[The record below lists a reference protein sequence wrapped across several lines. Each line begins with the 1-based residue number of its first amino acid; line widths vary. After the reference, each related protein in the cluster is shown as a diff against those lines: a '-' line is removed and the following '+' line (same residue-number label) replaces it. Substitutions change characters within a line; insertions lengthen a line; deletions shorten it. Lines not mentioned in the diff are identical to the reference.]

1 MPDLIYSRSAS
12 ASELPMS
19 AIHSKASAAF
29 TELPIEGVS
38 KNYGHLRTIDLLPVL
53 KDYGYLPVQ
62 AAQTS
67 ARKKDKIGHQTH
79 LLAFAHE
86 KDLLQPTDGRPEIV
100 IYNSS
105 DRSSALK
112 CFAGYFRGICS
123 NGLVAGDGFQSRVY
137 HNIKNIMTFEDQ
149 LRDMVARLPK
159 MLGLVDKM
167 KGTLIDGQ
175 TGLEIAE
182 SGASLRWDSWEKE
195 QFRAWG
201 IARKYKK
208 NFPTRTVTNDIEPA
222 WGSYYTDTTIS
233 DLLGSKRPGERSLAK
248 ETASLWH
255 VFNRV
260 QEGLIR
266 GKAEIQSVSNLRPTG
281 TTRKATGLT
290 SVPKSVKVNREFWD
304 VAAAYA

>member
-12 ASELPMS
+12 ASELPLS

-29 TELPIEGVS
+29 TQLPIEGVS

-62 AAQTS
+62 AAQTT
-67 ARKKDKIGHQTH
+67 ARKKNKIGHQTH

-137 HNIKNIMTFEDQ
+137 HNIKNIMSFEDQ
-149 LRDMVARLPK
+149 LRDMVARLPE

-182 SGASLRWDSWEKE
+182 QGACLRWDSWEIE
-195 QFRAWG
+195 ESRAWREKKS
-201 IARKYKK
+201 IDQIELAR
-208 NFPTRTVTNDIEPA
+208 
-222 WGSYYTDTTIS
+222 GSYYTDKTIS
-233 DLLGSKRPGERSLAK
+233 DLLSSKRPGERSLAK

-266 GKAEIQSVSNLRPTG
+266 GKAQIQSVSNLRPSG
-281 TTRKATGLT
+281 TTRKCTGLT

>member
-12 ASELPMS
+12 ASELPLS

-29 TELPIEGVS
+29 TQLPIEGVS

-67 ARKKDKIGHQTH
+67 ARKHHKIGHQTH

-137 HNIKNIMTFEDQ
+137 HNIKNVMSFEDQ
-149 LRDMVARLPK
+149 LRDMVARLPT

-167 KGTLIDGQ
+167 KSTLIDGQ

-182 SGASLRWDSWEKE
+182 QGASLRWANWEKE
-195 QFRAWG
+195 QFRAWKAK
-201 IARKYKK
+201 IAAIDSKGG
-208 NFPTRTVTNDIEPA
+208 DEIELA
-222 WGSYYTDTTIS
+222 RGSYYTDQTIS
-233 DLLGSKRPGERSLAK
+233 DLLSSKRTGERSLAK

-266 GKAEIQSVSNLRPTG
+266 GKTEIQSVSNLRPTG

>member
-38 KNYGHLRTIDLLPVL
+38 ANYGHLRTIDLLPVL

-62 AAQTS
+62 AAQTT
-67 ARKKDKIGHQTH
+67 ARKKDKIGHQNH
-79 LLAFAHE
+79 MLAFAHE
-86 KDLLQPTDGRPEIV
+86 DDLMQPSDGRPEII

-123 NGLVAGDGFQSRVY
+123 NGLVAGDGFQSKVY
-137 HNIKNIMTFEDQ
+137 HNIKNIMSFEDQ
-149 LRDMVARLPK
+149 LRDMVSRLPA

-167 KGTLIDGQ
+167 KSTLIDGQ

-182 SGASLRWDSWEKE
+182 SGASLRWANWEKE
-195 QFRAWG
+195 QFRAWNT
-201 IARKYKK
+201 ARKAEK
-208 NFPTRTVTNDIEPA
+208 NFNDIELA
-222 WGSYYTDTTIS
+222 RGSYYTDQTIS
-233 DLLGSKRPGERSLAK
+233 DLLDSKRPGERSLAK
-248 ETASLWH
+248 QTASLWH

-266 GKAEIQSVSNLRPTG
+266 GKAEIQSVSNLRPSG

-304 VAAAYA
+304 CAAAYA

>member
-12 ASELPMS
+12 ASELPLS

-29 TELPIEGVS
+29 TQLPIEGVS

-67 ARKKDKIGHQTH
+67 ARKKDKIGHQNH
-79 LLAFAHE
+79 MLAFAHE
-86 KDLLQPTDGRPEIV
+86 NDLLQPTDGRPEII

-137 HNIKNIMTFEDQ
+137 HNIKNIMSFEDQ
-149 LRDMVARLPK
+149 LRDMVARLPA

-167 KGTLIDGQ
+167 KSTLIDGQ

-182 SGASLRWDSWEKE
+182 QGASLRWNNWEVE
-195 QFRAWG
+195 ESRAWREK
-201 IARKYKK
+201 ISINEIELAR
-208 NFPTRTVTNDIEPA
+208 
-222 WGSYYTDTTIS
+222 GSYYTDQTIS
-233 DLLGSKRPGERSLAK
+233 DLLSSKRPGERSLKK

-266 GKAEIQSVSNLRPTG
+266 GKAEIQSVSTLRPSG

-290 SVPKSVKVNREFWD
+290 SVPKSVKVNRDFWD

>member
-12 ASELPMS
+12 ASELPLS

-29 TELPIEGVS
+29 TQLPIEGVS

-67 ARKKDKIGHQTH
+67 ARKNHKIGHQTH

-137 HNIKNIMTFEDQ
+137 HNIKNIMSFEDQ
-149 LRDMVARLPK
+149 LRDMVARLPA

-167 KGTLIDGQ
+167 KSTLIDGQ

-182 SGASLRWDSWEKE
+182 TGASLRWNNWEKE
-195 QFRAWG
+195 QFRAWRAK
-201 IARKYKK
+201 IAAIDSKGG
-208 NFPTRTVTNDIEPA
+208 DEIELA
-222 WGSYYTDTTIS
+222 RGSYYTDQTIS
-233 DLLGSKRPGERSLAK
+233 DLLSSKRPGERSLAK

-266 GKAEIQSVSNLRPTG
+266 GKTEIQSVSNLRPSG

>member
-38 KNYGHLRTIDLLPVL
+38 RNYGHLRTIDLLPVL

-67 ARKKDKIGHQTH
+67 ARKNHKIGHQTH

-137 HNIKNIMTFEDQ
+137 HNIKNIMGFEDQ
-149 LRDMVARLPK
+149 LRDMVARLPA

-167 KGTLIDGQ
+167 KSTLIDGQ

-182 SGASLRWDSWEKE
+182 SGASLRWANWEVE
-195 QFRAWG
+195 ESRAWREKKVIDG
-201 IARKYKK
+201 RYVFDVAR
-208 NFPTRTVTNDIEPA
+208 
-222 WGSYYTDTTIS
+222 GSYYTDKTIS
-233 DLLGSKRPGERSLAK
+233 DLLSSKRPGERSLAK

-266 GKAEIQSVSNLRPTG
+266 GKAEIQSVSNLRPSG

>member
-12 ASELPMS
+12 ASELPLS

-67 ARKKDKIGHQTH
+67 ARKKDKIGHQNH
-79 LLAFAHE
+79 MLAFAHE
-86 KDLLQPTDGRPEIV
+86 NDLLQPSDGRPEII

-137 HNIKNIMTFEDQ
+137 HNIKNVMSFEDQ
-149 LRDMVARLPK
+149 LRDMVARLPT

-167 KGTLIDGQ
+167 KSTLIDGQ

-182 SGASLRWDSWEKE
+182 QGASLRWANWEKE
-195 QFRAWG
+195 QFRAWKAK
-201 IARKYKK
+201 IAAIDSKGG
-208 NFPTRTVTNDIEPA
+208 DEIELA
-222 WGSYYTDTTIS
+222 RGSYYTDQTIS
-233 DLLGSKRPGERSLAK
+233 DLLSSKRTGERSLAK

-266 GKAEIQSVSNLRPTG
+266 GKTEIQSVSNLRPSG

>member
-1 MPDLIYSRSAS
+1 MPDLIYSRSVS

-38 KNYGHLRTIDLLPVL
+38 ANYGHLRTIDLLPVL

-62 AAQTS
+62 AAQTT
-67 ARKKDKIGHQTH
+67 ARKKDKIGHQNH
-79 LLAFAHE
+79 MLAFAHE
-86 KDLLQPTDGRPEIV
+86 NDLLQPSDGRPEII

-123 NGLVAGDGFQSRVY
+123 NGLVAGDGFQNKVY
-137 HNIKNIMTFEDQ
+137 HNIKNIANFEDQ
-149 LRDMVARLPK
+149 LRDMVARLPE
-159 MLGLVDKM
+159 MLGLVEKM
-167 KGTLIDGQ
+167 KSTLIDGQ

-182 SGASLRWDSWEKE
+182 SGASLRWANWEQE
-195 QFRAWG
+195 QFRAWKSNKEDREKSKSWG
-201 IARKYKK
+201 NSDPQYAR
-208 NFPTRTVTNDIEPA
+208 
-222 WGSYYTDTTIS
+222 GSYYTEQTIS
-233 DLLGSKRPGERSLAK
+233 DLLDSKRPGERSLAK
-248 ETASLWH
+248 QTASLWH

-266 GKAEIQSVSNLRPTG
+266 GKTEIQSVSNLRPSG

>member
-12 ASELPMS
+12 ASELPLS

-29 TELPIEGVS
+29 TQLPIEGVS

-86 KDLLQPTDGRPEIV
+86 NDLLQPSDGRPEIV

-137 HNIKNIMTFEDQ
+137 HNIKNIMSFEDQ
-149 LRDMVARLPK
+149 LRDMVARLPA

-167 KGTLIDGQ
+167 KSTLIDGQ

-182 SGASLRWDSWEKE
+182 QGASLRWDSWEKE
-195 QFRAWG
+195 QFRAWKSNKEDREKSKSWG
-201 IARKYKK
+201 NSDPQLAR
-208 NFPTRTVTNDIEPA
+208 
-222 WGSYYTDTTIS
+222 GSYYTDQTIS

-266 GKAEIQSVSNLRPTG
+266 GKAEIQSVSNLRPSG
-281 TTRKATGLT
+281 TTRKCTGLT

-304 VAAAYA
+304 MAAAYA